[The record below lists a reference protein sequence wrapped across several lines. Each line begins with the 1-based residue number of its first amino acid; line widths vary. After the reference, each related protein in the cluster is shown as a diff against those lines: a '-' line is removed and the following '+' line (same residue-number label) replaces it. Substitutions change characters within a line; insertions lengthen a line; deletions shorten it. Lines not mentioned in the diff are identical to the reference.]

1 MVCVP
6 AIFWSIVAL
15 MLATPWTTALM
26 IPPLVFYFRLGW
38 RYGILMLA
46 LIIFCVSV
54 ALGIQVTGLNLE
66 MVALTVFT
74 LAWVGQFY
82 GHKVEGA
89 KPSFFEDVL
98 FLLIGPLWTLKP
110 FLRKH

>member
-1 MVCVP
+1 MTGRPSCAPV
-6 AIFWSIVAL
+6 
-15 MLATPWTTALM
+15 
-26 IPPLVFYFRLGW
+26 
-38 RYGILMLA
+38 A

-89 KPSFFEDVL
+89 KPSFFEDML